1 MPLFSKK
8 IVPTDITTNIEKATN
23 PSVTELDWALV
34 FQICDSVNASELGA
48 KEARKL
54 LQKKMISSDPK
65 TQVIALEILNSLAE
79 NCPAKFQPQLAA
91 KSFGE
96 ELHTLAS
103 SKNMDDRVHGKLA
116 QCLQTW
122 VNQTGGDPQ
131 YGAVRRAYD
140 IMMNGAALSGTNNS
154 RRQVHGQSRSTHAST
169 PREPPKV
176 RIFHHD
182 TKDTE
187 MTNTRTLLL
196 QPADVKG
203 DIELAKNSAQL
214 FSQTLSFTDP
224 TQEDISKNALIQEF
238 YSNCRNAQQ
247 TLAFHLETCEDSE
260 IISALIN
267 ANNELLSCFKSYDE
281 MLEQATVNQA
291 TVNSQALHDR
301 TSRNDEQLRQQQQ
314 YQPPQQQQQQLIDQ
328 DLIPSSS
335 SSQPQ
340 PQQYAPPSPPPTT
353 SANTT
358 NSHNP
363 YQIRST
369 LSDDPFDPFADTN
382 QATDASNNAGNTLPP
397 PLIPQKMHQ

>member
-23 PSVTELDWALV
+23 PSVAELDWALV
-34 FQICDSVNASELGA
+34 FQICDSVNSSELGA

-54 LQKKMISSDPK
+54 LQKKMISNDPK
-65 TQVIALEILNSLAE
+65 TQVLALEILNSLSE

-103 SKNMDDRVHGKLA
+103 SKNTDDRVHGKLA

-131 YGAVRRAYD
+131 YGAVRRAHD
-140 IMMNGAALSGTNNS
+140 MMMNGAALSGTNDS
-154 RRQVHGQSRSTHAST
+154 RRQAHGQSRSTHAST
-169 PREPPKV
+169 PREPPK
-176 RIFHHD
+176 
-182 TKDTE
+182 
-187 MTNTRTLLL
+187 
-196 QPADVKG
+196 PADVKG

-238 YSNCRNAQQ
+238 HNNCRNAQQ
-247 TLAFHLETCEDSE
+247 ILASHLETCEDSE

-314 YQPPQQQQQQLIDQ
+314 YQPPPQQQQQQQQQLIDQ

-340 PQQYAPPSPPPTT
+340 PQQYAPPSPPPPTN
-353 SANTT
+353 ANTT
-358 NSHNP
+358 QSHNP
-363 YQIRST
+363 YQIRNT
-369 LSDDPFDPFADTN
+369 LMDDPFDPFADTN
-382 QATDASNNAGNTLPP
+382 QANDGSNNAGASHP
-397 PLIPQKMHQ
+397 PLTPQKMHQ

>member
-23 PSVTELDWALV
+23 PSVAELDWALV
-34 FQICDSVNASELGA
+34 FQICDSVNSSELGA

-54 LQKKMISSDPK
+54 LQKKMISNDPK
-65 TQVIALEILNSLAE
+65 TQVLALEILNSLSE

-103 SKNMDDRVHGKLA
+103 SKNTDDRVHGKLA

-122 VNQTGGDPQ
+122 VSQTGGDPQ
-131 YGAVRRAYD
+131 FGAVRRAHD
-140 IMMNGAALSGTNNS
+140 IMMNGAALQGANNS
-154 RRQVHGQSRSTHAST
+154 RRQAHGQSRSTHAST
-169 PREPPKV
+169 PREPPK
-176 RIFHHD
+176 
-182 TKDTE
+182 
-187 MTNTRTLLL
+187 
-196 QPADVKG
+196 PADVKG

-238 YSNCRNAQQ
+238 YNNCRNAQQ
-247 TLAFHLETCEDSE
+247 ILASHLETCEDSE

-314 YQPPQQQQQQLIDQ
+314 YQPPQQQADEELT
-328 DLIPSSS
+328 PASS

-340 PQQYAPPSPPPTT
+340 QHYAPPSPPATH
-353 SANTT
+353 ANTT
-358 NSHNP
+358 HSHNP
-363 YQIRST
+363 YQIRSIP
-369 LSDDPFDPFADTN
+369 SNDPFDPFADTN
-382 QATDASNNAGNTLPP
+382 QVPNGSGDAGNIALHP
-397 PLIPQKMHQ
+397 PLTPQKLHE